1 MPSMMEAWLSSSD
14 STASSGPSRTWRKS
28 TTTFFFSLHFA
39 DIFWLGFLGF
49 LLVTAEREEEPPQ
62 TGQRWRRSSWH
73 TGCSLPSGE
82 TRPASA
88 PDFCE
93 CPAMEWVTWM
103 PLSPD
108 GLQCIHHV
116 HHLARVFTSM
126 KSHRY
131 LSAADKPD
139 RAQSSTVWMESINAC
154 LHNLWMT
161 GQSQVVVGAEVQYA
175 CNRDREAHVKG

>member
-14 STASSGPSRTWRKS
+14 STASSGPSRTWQKS
-28 TTTFFFSLHFA
+28 TTIFVFTSLRWHFLVWV
-39 DIFWLGFLGF
+39 FWVFCS
-49 LLVTAEREEEPPQ
+49 PQ
-62 TGQRWRRSSWH
+62 TAQRWRRSSWH

-103 PLSPD
+103 PLSTD
-108 GLQCIHHV
+108 GLQCNHV
-116 HHLARVFTSM
+116 HHLARVFTSCLYL
-126 KSHRY
+126 Y

-139 RAQSSTVWMESINAC
+139 RAQSSTVWMESVNAC

-161 GQSQVVVGAEVQYA
+161 GQSQVVVGTEVQYA